1 METLFQDLRY
11 AARALTRSPAFTIV
25 AVLTLAL
32 GIGANT
38 AIFSA
43 LYGVLLRP
51 LPYPGSDRLVGLSY
65 TYQGYHDVQDV
76 TYPAFQ
82 YLHDHGDVFDA
93 LAASTPVGVT
103 LSAGAEAVHLDMS
116 RVSQEYFRALGVS
129 PALGR
134 SFLAEE
140 DAPGGPNTA
149 VLSHAL
155 WQRAFGGD
163 EKVLGRAVLIDGTPF
178 IVVGVMPADFRPP
191 DEAQVWSTLAQ
202 VGRTIG
208 SGQNLAVIGRLVP
221 GLTLAQAGAR
231 LQPVLT
237 SYAQAFHRG
246 SDEQLSFDSY
256 RALRGREVRAPLRIL
271 FGAIAFVLLIA
282 CANVASL
289 LLGRAAVRGRE
300 LSVRASL
307 GATRGRLVRQLLSES
322 LLLALIGG
330 AVGIAVATWGLGALR
345 TIAPGSLP
353 ASADIRIDGWA
364 LGFTLGLSLLT
375 GIGFGLLPAWQ
386 ASRSDLHDALKAG
399 AGRTT
404 TGRGRVRQVLVT
416 GEIALALVL
425 LVGAGLLIRTVANL
439 IRTDPGFDP
448 RHVLTA
454 ELWLTGTRY
463 DSASGITAYYD
474 ALRRRVDALPGVAS
488 AAVIEAGLP
497 LTRGGNTGVSVNGG
511 ELRGADFRAVTP
523 ELFATL
529 GVPLRQGRYLEVSD
543 RAGGEPVIAVNEAFV
558 HRYLIDHDPLGT
570 MVTGGDVGGP
580 RRVVGVVGD
589 VTSGIG
595 RDAPPT
601 VFIPASQEPAGVA
614 LAFNGWFPIH
624 LVVRTTRDP
633 ASLSAAVARAVHAT
647 DPQVPVG
654 RVRTMDEVLTESLA
668 LRRFVMALLSL
679 FAGLAVVLAAVGIY
693 GLMAYLVTQRAREF
707 GIRMALGARPG
718 DVMTMVVRR
727 GAALVG
733 PGILLGILAAAGLT
747 RLLASQLFGVRPID
761 PVTFVAVLA
770 GVVAVALVACT
781 VPAWR
786 GTKVDPVVAL
796 RYE

>member
-1 METLFQDLRY
+1 MDTLLQDLRY
-11 AARALTRSPAFTIV
+11 AVRTLARAPAFTIV

-51 LPYPGSDRLVGLSY
+51 LPYPASDRLVGLSY
-65 TYQGYHDVQDV
+65 TYQGFHDFQAV

-103 LSAGAEAVHLDMS
+103 LSTGAEAVHLGMA
-116 RVSQEYFRALGVS
+116 RVSQEYFRALGVA

-140 DAPGGPNTA
+140 DQPGGPSA
-149 VLSHAL
+149 VVLSDGL
-155 WQRAFGGD
+155 WRRSFGGD
-163 EKVLGRAVLIDGTPF
+163 AKVLGRRVLIDGTPF
-178 IVVGVMPADFRPP
+178 TVVGIMPADFRPP
-191 DEAQVWSTLAQ
+191 DDAQVWSTLAQ

-208 SGQNLAVIGRLVP
+208 SGQNLAVIGRLAP

-231 LQPVLT
+231 LRPVLE
-237 SYAQAFHRG
+237 SYAAAFHRG

-330 AVGIAVATWGLGALR
+330 AVGIAVATWGLGVLR

-364 LGFTLGLSLLT
+364 LAFTFGLSVLT

-386 ASRSDLHDALKAG
+386 ASRSDLHEALKAG
-399 AGRTT
+399 AGRTA
-404 TGRGRVRQVLVT
+404 TGRGPIRQILVT

-425 LVGAGLLIRTVANL
+425 LVGAGLLIRTVENL

-448 RHVLTA
+448 RRVLAA

-463 DSASGITAYYD
+463 DSASGIAAYYD
-474 ALRRRVDALPGVAS
+474 ELRRRVDALPGVAS

-529 GVPLRQGRYLEVSD
+529 GVPLRQGRYLDASD

-558 HRYLIDHDPLGT
+558 HRYVNDRDPVGT
-570 MVTGGDVGGP
+570 MVTVGDVGGP

-595 RDAPPT
+595 RAAPPT
-601 VFIPASQEPAGVA
+601 VFVPASQEPAGVA

-624 LVVRTTRDP
+624 LVVRTSGDP
-633 ASLSAAVARAVHAT
+633 ASVIAAVERSVRAT

-654 RVRTMDEVLTESLA
+654 RVRTMEEVLSESLA
-668 LRRFVMALLSL
+668 LRRFVMVLLSL

-693 GLMAYLVTQRAREF
+693 GLMSYLVTQRSREF

-718 DVMTMVVRR
+718 DVVAMVVRR
-727 GAALVG
+727 GAGLVG
-733 PGILLGILAAAGLT
+733 AGVVLGVLAAGGLT
-747 RLLASQLFGVRPID
+747 RLLASQLFGVRAID
-761 PVTFVAVLA
+761 PLTFAAVTG
-770 GVVAVALVACT
+770 GVVVVALVACS

-796 RYE
+796 RSE